1 LLGRGSAFG
10 AAAARRFAAAM
21 TGACEL
27 RRRTE
32 RRRLHLAPNGREAM
46 DAAVL
51 ASWTTAAH
59 LKVDFFSVYYR
70 DNSVYAALV
79 YNESL
84 IKENLVAGE
93 LQIS

>member
-32 RRRLHLAPNGREAM
+32 RHLAPNGREAM